1 MGMKAVFDTN
11 ILIDYLNGVN
21 LAKAE
26 LSKYNTKIISIITWM
41 EVLVGVA
48 NRDEEKIIKDFLFQ
62 FQLSY
67 LDREVSEIAI
77 DLKRKNKIKLPDA
90 IIWATAIKE
99 NAFLITRNTKDFS
112 ATEKSIIVPYIL

>member
-1 MGMKAVFDTN
+1 MKAVFDTN
-11 ILIDYLNGVN
+11 ILIDYLNGVD

-26 LSKYNTKIISIITWM
+26 LSKYKTKIISIITWM

-48 NRDEEKIIKDFLFQ
+48 NKDEEKIIKDFLFQ

-99 NAFLITRNTKDFS
+99 NISLITRNTKDFS
-112 ATEKSIIVPYIL
+112 ATEKSIIIPYIL